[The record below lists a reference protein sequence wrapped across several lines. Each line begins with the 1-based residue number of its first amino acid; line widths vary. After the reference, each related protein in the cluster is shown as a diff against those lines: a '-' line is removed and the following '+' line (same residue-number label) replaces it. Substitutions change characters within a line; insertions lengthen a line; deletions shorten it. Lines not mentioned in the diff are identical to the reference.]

1 MKNNKTAIAYVRAS
15 TNEDKQSNSLN
26 IQREVINNFA
36 TTNGYDVVREFSEYC
51 SGTDDSRVE
60 FNKAV
65 EYARETGCTLIIYRL
80 DRCARTLTAFSII
93 DDILPQMRIVN
104 MGDVEPNLMIIGVM
118 LTIAAQESI
127 NTSVRLRATIKHLLE
142 KDPSRTWGNQNLFA
156 EHGAK
161 AIEVRQANA
170 MAYNTRI
177 KGIVADLSLAGYTTV
192 TAQFQRLNELG
203 IKTRTNKPFTY
214 HNLHRLMRS

>member
-26 IQREVINNFA
+26 IQREVISNFA
-36 TTNGYDVVREFSEYC
+36 ATNGYDVVREFSEYC
-51 SGTDDSRVE
+51 SGTDDS
-60 FNKAV
+60 
-65 EYARETGCTLIIYRL
+65 
-80 DRCARTLTAFSII
+80 
-93 DDILPQMRIVN
+93 RIVN

-127 NTSVRLRATIKHLLE
+127 NTSVRLRATIKHLLA

-161 AIEVRQANA
+161 AIEVRKANA

-177 KGIVADLSLAGYTTV
+177 KGVVADLSLAGYTTV